1 LIPGIVTSEMSDT
14 DPSAVYA
21 KDEAE
26 QAGAMS
32 LYLVSPHADCSKGS
46 LVSVNWDL
54 QEMSAQRDSIE
65 TRLLKVGGKSL
76 LGTSETNRC
85 YA

>member
-1 LIPGIVTSEMSDT
+1 MSDT

-32 LYLVSPHADCSKGS
+32 LY

-65 TRLLKVGGKSL
+65 TRLLKVGGKPL